1 MSRKGGFRNLERR
14 QQVRNK
20 GKFEL
25 KKQQLQLKEQMSQ
38 TRKYQGS
45 SKLSG
50 S

>member
-25 KKQQLQLKEQMSQ
+25 RKQQLQLKEQMSQ
-38 TRKYQGS
+38 TRNYKARQ
-45 SKLSG
+45 KR
-50 S
+50 

>member
-25 KKQQLQLKEQMSQ
+25 RKQQLQLKEQMSQ
-38 TRKYQGS
+38 TKSYYNN
-45 SKLSG
+45 KKVK
-50 S
+50 